1 MQVYRDFR
9 NLKRNENTFLTIGTF
24 DGIHIGHKKIIDA
37 LRDKAL
43 SNGGR
48 SLVITFNPHPKNVLS
63 NTKARVLTSL
73 REKEAIL
80 SELGVEDL
88 IVINFTKEFS
98 QINAGDFLKN
108 ILVDKVGV
116 KEIFIG
122 YDHHFGKGRE
132 GNKDVLVSTG
142 KELGFKVT
150 EVAPEKINNETISST
165 LIRDYLEKGS
175 IDKVNSFLGR
185 SYTFS
190 GTVVEG
196 DKRGRTLGFPTANI
210 DLEDE
215 DKLLPAFGVYVV
227 EFFVR
232 GEKHYGLLSVGRRPT
247 FYNFG
252 TIIPEVYIYDF
263 DDDIYGE
270 FVTVNVLGRLRGEE
284 KFSSVEELI
293 EQMHKDKADGSE
305 FLLKFRK

>member
-98 QINAGDFLKN
+98 QINAGDFLRN
-108 ILVDKVGV
+108 
-116 KEIFIG
+116 
-122 YDHHFGKGRE
+122 
-132 GNKDVLVSTG
+132 
-142 KELGFKVT
+142 
-150 EVAPEKINNETISST
+150 
-165 LIRDYLEKGS
+165 
-175 IDKVNSFLGR
+175 
-185 SYTFS
+185 
-190 GTVVEG
+190 
-196 DKRGRTLGFPTANI
+196 
-210 DLEDE
+210 
-215 DKLLPAFGVYVV
+215 
-227 EFFVR
+227 
-232 GEKHYGLLSVGRRPT
+232 
-247 FYNFG
+247 FY
-252 TIIPEVYIYDF
+252 
-263 DDDIYGE
+263 
-270 FVTVNVLGRLRGEE
+270 RL
-284 KFSSVEELI
+284 
-293 EQMHKDKADGSE
+293 
-305 FLLKFRK
+305 